1 MRISTVSVILLA
13 LLMAGCAQP
22 RNDTSAENVHYILGV
37 SYLQEGDSARAL
49 REFHQAHQVQPRNPN
64 VLIGLGRS
72 YHLRGAHEQAEHYY
86 RLALRERPDDSMIEN
101 NLGDLYLSQGRL
113 EEAIYYFEK
122 AASNLMFTDSAVSL
136 TGLGYAHFLNG
147 DYPEALRAY
156 RRALAQNPRSDQT
169 YMRLGETYYAM
180 DNPERAVGA
189 LRQALR
195 INASNIQAHYKLG
208 MTQMKLGNDDAA
220 LQSFSTLI
228 KLAPLSELA
237 EQAEGHIETLR

>member
-1 MRISTVSVILLA
+1 MRFCTVSLL
-13 LLMAGCAQP
+13 LLTLLIAGCAQP
-22 RNDTSAENVHYILGV
+22 RQDTQAENVHYILGV

-49 REFHQAHQVQPRNPN
+49 QEFHRAHQAQPRNPN

-72 YHLRGAHEQAEHYY
+72 YHLRGAHEQAERYY

-136 TGLGYAHFLNG
+136 TGLGYAHFLSG

-156 RRALAQNPRSDQT
+156 RRALAQNPRYDQA
-169 YMRLGETYYAM
+169 YLRLGETYFAM
-180 DNPERAVGA
+180 DNLDRARGA
-189 LRQALR
+189 FRQALR
-195 INASNIQAHYKLG
+195 LNGNNIQAHYKLG
-208 MTQMKLGNDDAA
+208 MTQMKLGNVDAA
-220 LQSFSTLI
+220 LQSFETLI
-228 KLAPLSELA
+228 KLAPMSDLA
-237 EQAEGHIETLR
+237 GEAEDYIEMLR